1 MKFKRNFFSTYILIF
16 NALVIVALTPMLIYM
31 FAIFDVED
39 SPNPISMFGI
49 ILVVLL
55 VLDIFFSIVN
65 IVTWPFSKK
74 DIILKNN
81 TIMYNNKTLSILEID
96 KIYFELGAMGKSSFT
111 PCCLSLYKNNQLE
124 LSITHVSF
132 IALIII
138 LLKCK
143 KVPKRLAPKSLLI
156 IGGITYLIAIII
168 SIVCLVIK

>member
-16 NALVIVALTPMLIYM
+16 NALMIVGITPMLIAM
-31 FAIFDVED
+31 FSIFDVED
-39 SPNPISMFGI
+39 SPNPISMVGI

-81 TIMYNNKTLSILEID
+81 EILYNNRILNVFEID
-96 KIYFELGAMGKSSFT
+96 KIYFELGEMNRTSSQ

-124 LSITHVSF
+124 LSITHISF

-138 LLKCK
+138 LLK
-143 KVPKRLAPKSLLI
+143 
-156 IGGITYLIAIII
+156 
-168 SIVCLVIK
+168 

>member
-16 NALVIVALTPMLIYM
+16 NTLMIVGITPMLIAM
-31 FAIFDVED
+31 FSILDVED
-39 SPNPISMFGI
+39 SPNPISIVGT
-49 ILVVLL
+49 ILVTLL

-81 TIMYNNKTLSILEID
+81 TIAYNNKTLNISEID
-96 KIYFELGAMGKSSFT
+96 KIYFEFGAMSRTSIH

-124 LSITHVSF
+124 LSITHISF

-143 KVPKRLAPKSLLI
+143 KVLKRLAPKSLLI
-156 IGGITYLIAIII
+156 IGGITYSIAIII
-168 SIVCLVIK
+168 SIVCLIIK

>member
-16 NALVIVALTPMLIYM
+16 NTLMIVGITPMLIAM
-31 FAIFDVED
+31 FSIFDVED
-39 SPNPISMFGI
+39 SPNPFSMVWI

-74 DIILKNN
+74 DITLKNN
-81 TIMYNNKTLSILEID
+81 TIMYNNKTINISEID
-96 KIYFELGAMGKSSFT
+96 KIYFEFGEMSRTST
-111 PCCLSLYKNNQLE
+111 QPCCLSLYKNNQLE
-124 LSITHVSF
+124 LSITHISF

-138 LLKCK
+138 LLKSK

-156 IGGITYLIAIII
+156 IGGITYSIAIII
-168 SIVCLVIK
+168 SIVCLIIK

>member
-16 NALVIVALTPMLIYM
+16 NTLMIVGITPMLIAM
-31 FAIFDVED
+31 FSILDVED
-39 SPNPISMFGI
+39 SPNPISIVGT
-49 ILVVLL
+49 ILVTLL

-81 TIMYNNKTLSILEID
+81 TITYNNKTLNISEID
-96 KIYFELGAMGKSSFT
+96 KIYFEFGAMSRTSIH
-111 PCCLSLYKNNQLE
+111 PCCLSLYKTNQLE
-124 LSITHVSF
+124 LSITHISF
-132 IALIII
+132 IALTII

-156 IGGITYLIAIII
+156 IGGITYSIAIII
-168 SIVCLVIK
+168 SIVCLIIK

>member
-16 NALVIVALTPMLIYM
+16 NTLMIVGITPMLIAM
-31 FAIFDVED
+31 FSIFDVED
-39 SPNPISMFGI
+39 SPNPISMVGI

-81 TIMYNNKTLSILEID
+81 TIMYNNKILNILEID
-96 KIYFELGAMGKSSFT
+96 KIYFELGEMSRTST
-111 PCCLSLYKNNQLE
+111 QPCCLSLYKNNQLE
-124 LSITHVSF
+124 LSITHISF

-156 IGGITYLIAIII
+156 LGVITYSIAIII
-168 SIVCLVIK
+168 SIVCSIIK